1 MRPNREM
8 VPATSCSGST
18 WPEEV
23 STYMAKTKTK
33 DLKVRLE
40 AATAAL
46 VLLTVLTKLMEMV
59 VQLFHH

>member
-1 MRPNREM
+1 
-8 VPATSCSGST
+8 
-18 WPEEV
+18 
-23 STYMAKTKTK
+23 MAKTKTK
-33 DLKVRLE
+33 DPKVRLE